1 MAGNSDPKKA
11 RLIELDETLKNE
23 KSGGKTVTVQFN
35 PDTLKLQFSN
45 QIQNGNPSA
54 SGSGSGSGAGAG
66 ASPAGGGGGAGG
78 GDQSQGTS
86 GRQFLGAGTTK
97 LSVTLWFDAATA
109 SPAVDDVRRLTQEV
123 VYFITA
129 KPTQSD
135 ATRFAPPGVRFSWGS
150 FVFDGLV
157 DGIEESIDYFSAE
170 GHPLRASINLSL
182 SQQTILVADFGAA
195 SRPPG
200 VAGGAGTTPMTLAAA
215 GSTLQGLAAAA
226 GAGGNWQAIAA
237 ANGIDNPRALAA
249 GQLINL
255 GARAPRPPI

>member
-35 PDTLKLQFSN
+35 PDTLKLQFAN

-54 SGSGSGSGAGAG
+54 SGSGSGAT
-66 ASPAGGGGGAGG
+66 PAGGAGGASG

-109 SPAVDDVRRLTQEV
+109 NPPVDDVRRLTQDV

-129 KPTQSD
+129 KPTQAD

-200 VAGGAGTTPMTLAAA
+200 VGAGAGTTPMTPAAA

-226 GAGGNWQAIAA
+226 GAGGNWQSIAA
-237 ANGIDNPRALAA
+237 ANGIDNPRALAP

-255 GARAPRPPI
+255 GARTPRLPF

>member
-1 MAGNSDPKKA
+1 MATNSDPKKA
-11 RLIELDETLKNE
+11 RLIELDATLKNE
-23 KSGGKTVTVQFN
+23 KSGGKSVTVQFN
-35 PDTLKLQFSN
+35 PDTLKLQFAN
-45 QIQNGNPSA
+45 QIQNSNPSA
-54 SGSGSGSGAGAG
+54 SGSGAGAGGGSGAGG
-66 ASPAGGGGGAGG
+66 GG

-97 LSVTLWFDAATA
+97 LAVTLWFDAATA
-109 SPAVDDVRRLTQEV
+109 NPPVDDVRRLTQEV

-129 KPTQSD
+129 QPTQSD
-135 ATRFAPPGVRFSWGS
+135 ATRFAPPGLRFSWGS

-200 VAGGAGTTPMTLAAA
+200 VGAGAGTTPMTLAAA

-226 GAGGNWQAIAA
+226 GAGGNWQAIAT

-249 GQLINL
+249 GQLVNL
-255 GARAPRPPI
+255 SARLPRSPF

>member
-1 MAGNSDPKKA
+1 MAGIADPKKA

-35 PDTLKLQFSN
+35 PDTLKLQFAN
-45 QIQNGNPSA
+45 QIQNSSPSA
-54 SGSGSGSGAGAG
+54 SGSAPAGAG
-66 ASPAGGGGGAGG
+66 ATAGAGG

-129 KPTQSD
+129 KPTQAD
-135 ATRFAPPGVRFSWGS
+135 ATRFAPPGLRFSWGS

-157 DGIEESIDYFSAE
+157 DGIEESIDYFSAD

-200 VAGGAGTTPMTLAAA
+200 VGAGAGTTPMTLAAA

-226 GAGGNWQAIAA
+226 GGNWQAIAA
-237 ANGIDNPRALAA
+237 ANGIDNPRALVA

-255 GARAPRPPI
+255 GARLPRPPF